1 MQFGYFFTMYSLN
14 GESYAD
20 VLKRS
25 IDEVTYCERAGFDA
39 IWMGE
44 HHFGGEGYDIH
55 PNPLMTGAYLAAVT
69 ERIRIGLAAAIIPNW
84 HPLRLA
90 EDVAALDVLSNGR
103 VECGLGRGITNR
115 ELANLNGHGA
125 DRRDPDR
132 NWAYFLEGLDIMKAA
147 WTNDSFTWKGE
158 FFTFPEPGI
167 TDSYASWMPRDPRWR
182 AEDDEYVGMTI
193 LPKPLQTP
201 HPPLWNTVDRTPG
214 FAVAAEHDMK
224 PISWLR
230 SPRALEEAFEVYR
243 DAASARQ
250 GRELRLGED
259 CALLRTC
266 YVADSFEEA
275 RAIAEPAIERLYG
288 GYLGGIRAR
297 TIYAEPGEDLD
308 DSADESWF
316 DFLYARQHLLVG
328 TPDQVSG
335 QIAEL
340 RDGVGLENM
349 LAYMWLPGLTAEQTM
364 RSLQLFSEEVMPR
377 FSATAAQAQGTA
389 KV

>member
-1 MQFGYFFTMYSLN
+1 
-14 GESYAD
+14 
-20 VLKRS
+20 
-25 IDEVTYCERAGFDA
+25 
-39 IWMGE
+39 
-44 HHFGGEGYDIH
+44 
-55 PNPLMTGAYLAAVT
+55 VT

-259 CALLRTC
+259 CSLMRTC
-266 YVADSFEEA
+266 YVAETFAEA

-288 GYLGGIRAR
+288 GYLGGIRGR
-297 TIYAEPGEDLD
+297 QIYAEPGETLGEAA
-308 DSADESWF
+308 ADQSWF
-316 DFLYARQHLLVG
+316 DFLYERQHLLVG
-328 TPDQVSG
+328 TPETVGDQL
-335 QIAEL
+335 AEL
-340 RDGVGLENM
+340 QESVGLEHM
-349 LAYMWLPGLTAEQTM
+349 LMYNWLPGLTAAQTRASLELFAEQ
-364 RSLQLFSEEVMPR
+364 VIPR
-377 FSATAAQAQGTA
+377 FAGARAGAGAAQE
-389 KV
+389 